1 MNNLYARDIIN
12 FGNVPIGISAFESV
26 MPDYNFI
33 QNKICSMEH
42 NGQLIRLRRGLYVQP
57 PSVTGKI
64 ISLELVANHIYSPSY
79 VTGLYALRYYGLIP
93 ELVYTVTS
101 ATTGLSKKFVNKLGT
116 FEYRRFASDYYHIGV
131 RIQEG
136 DGFSFLIASPEK
148 ALCDLIC
155 MTSHLNLRYM
165 RETMTYLEED
175 LRLDMDAFFGMDMS
189 IFEQCAQVGAKKTMI
204 ETLIKLI
211 ERNG

>member
-1 MNNLYARDIIN
+1 MSLYARDIGN
-12 FGNVPIGISAFESV
+12 FGNVPVGVSAIESA

-101 ATTGLSKKFVNKLGT
+101 ATTGLSKRFVNKLGT
-116 FEYRRFASDYYHIGV
+116 FEYRKFACDYYHIGIK
-131 RIQEG
+131 IQDG
-136 DGFSFLIASPEK
+136 DGCSFLIASPEK

-155 MTSHLNLRYM
+155 MTSHLNLRYI
-165 RETMTYLEED
+165 RETTAYLEED
-175 LRLDMDAFFGMDMS
+175 LRLDMDAFFNMDKS
-189 IFEQCAQVGAKKTMI
+189 VFEQCAQVGAKRTMI

>member
-1 MNNLYARDIIN
+1 MNNLYTRDIIN

-116 FEYRRFASDYYHIGV
+116 FEYRRFTSDYYHIGV
-131 RIQEG
+131 RIQDG

-175 LRLDMDAFFGMDMS
+175 LRLDMDAFFGMDKS

>member
-1 MNNLYARDIIN
+1 MSLHNKDIRS
-12 FGNVPIGISAFESV
+12 FGNVPIGVSAIESA

-57 PSVTGKI
+57 PSVSGKI

-101 ATTGLSKKFVNKLGT
+101 ATTGLSKRFVNKLGT
-116 FEYRRFASDYYHIGV
+116 FEYRKFASDYYHIGIK
-131 RIQEG
+131 IQDG
-136 DGFSFLIASPEK
+136 DGCSFLIASPEK

-165 RETMTYLEED
+165 RETMAYLEED
-175 LRLDMDAFFGMDMS
+175 LRLDMDAFFNMDKS
-189 IFEQCAQVGAKKTMI
+189 VFEQCAQVGAKRTMI
-204 ETLIKLI
+204 ETLIKII

>member
-1 MNNLYARDIIN
+1 MSLHNKDIRS
-12 FGNVPIGISAFESV
+12 FGNVPIGVSAIESA

-101 ATTGLSKKFVNKLGT
+101 ATTGLSKRFVNKLGT
-116 FEYRRFASDYYHIGV
+116 FEYRRFASDYYHIGI
-131 RIQEG
+131 RIQDG
-136 DGFSFLIASPEK
+136 DGCSFLIASPEK

-165 RETMTYLEED
+165 RETMAYLEED
-175 LRLDMDAFFGMDMS
+175 LRFDMDAFWGMDKS
-189 IFEQCAQVGAKKTMI
+189 IFEQCVQVGAKRTMI
-204 ETLIKLI
+204 GNLIKLI

>member
-1 MNNLYARDIIN
+1 MSLYARDIRN
-12 FGNVPIGISAFESV
+12 FGNVPVGVSAIESA

-57 PSVTGKI
+57 PSVSGKI
-64 ISLELVANHIYSPSY
+64 ISIELVANHIYSPSY

-101 ATTGLSKKFVNKLGT
+101 ATTGLSKRFVNKLGT
-116 FEYRRFASDYYHIGV
+116 FEYRRFASDYYHIGIK
-131 RIQEG
+131 IQNG
-136 DGFSFLIASPEK
+136 DSCSFLIASPEK

-165 RETMTYLEED
+165 RETMAYLEED
-175 LRLDMDAFFGMDMS
+175 LRLDMDAFFNMDKS
-189 IFEQCAQVGAKKTMI
+189 VFEQCAQVGAKRTMI
-204 ETLIKLI
+204 ETLIKII

>member
-1 MNNLYARDIIN
+1 MSLHNKDIRS
-12 FGNVPIGISAFESV
+12 FGNVPIGVSAIESA

-93 ELVYTVTS
+93 ELVYTITS
-101 ATTGLSKKFVNKLGT
+101 ATTGLSKRFVNKLGT
-116 FEYRRFASDYYHIGV
+116 FEYRRFVSDYYQIGI
-131 RIQEG
+131 RIQDG
-136 DGFSFLIASPEK
+136 DGCSFLIVSPEK

-165 RETMTYLEED
+165 RETMAYLEED
-175 LRLDMDAFFGMDMS
+175 LRFDMDAFWGMDKS
-189 IFEQCAQVGAKKTMI
+189 IFEQCAQVGAKRTMI
-204 ETLIKLI
+204 GILIKLI

>member
-1 MNNLYARDIIN
+1 MSLYARDIRN
-12 FGNVPIGISAFESV
+12 FGNVPVGVSAIESA

-101 ATTGLSKKFVNKLGT
+101 ATTGLSKRFVNKLGT
-116 FEYRRFASDYYHIGV
+116 FEYRRFASDYYHIGIK
-131 RIQEG
+131 IQNG
-136 DGFSFLIASPEK
+136 DSCSFLIASPEK

-165 RETMTYLEED
+165 RETMAYLEED
-175 LRLDMDAFFGMDMS
+175 LRLDMDAFFNMDKS
-189 IFEQCAQVGAKKTMI
+189 VFEQCAQVGAKRTMI
-204 ETLIKLI
+204 ETLIKII

>member
-1 MNNLYARDIIN
+1 MNNLYTRNIIN

-26 MPDYNFI
+26 MPDYNFL

-42 NGQLIRLRRGLYVQP
+42 NGQLIRLRRGMYVQS
-57 PSVTGKI
+57 PSVTGKV

-131 RIQEG
+131 RIQDG

-175 LRLDMDAFFGMDMS
+175 LRLDMDAFFGMDKS
-189 IFEQCAQVGAKKTMI
+189 VFEQCAQVGAKKTMI

>member
-1 MNNLYARDIIN
+1 MSLYARDIRN
-12 FGNVPIGISAFESV
+12 FGNVPVGVSAIESA

-33 QNKICSMEH
+33 QNKICTMEH

-57 PSVTGKI
+57 PSVSGKI

-101 ATTGLSKKFVNKLGT
+101 ATTGLSKRFVNKLGT
-116 FEYRRFASDYYHIGV
+116 FEYRRFASDYYHIGIK
-131 RIQEG
+131 IQ
-136 DGFSFLIASPEK
+136 DGAGCSFLIASPEK

-165 RETMTYLEED
+165 RETTAYLEED
-175 LRLDMDAFFGMDMS
+175 LRLDMDAFFNMDKS
-189 IFEQCAQVGAKKTMI
+189 VFEQCAQVGAKRTMI
-204 ETLIKLI
+204 ETLIKII

>member
-1 MNNLYARDIIN
+1 MSLYARDIGN
-12 FGNVPIGISAFESV
+12 FGNVPVGVSAIESA

-57 PSVTGKI
+57 PSVSGKI

-93 ELVYTVTS
+93 ELVYMVTS
-101 ATTGLSKKFVNKLGT
+101 ATTGLSKRFVNKLGT
-116 FEYRRFASDYYHIGV
+116 FEYRRFASDYYHIG
-131 RIQEG
+131 IKILDG
-136 DGFSFLIASPEK
+136 DGCSFLIASPEK

-165 RETMTYLEED
+165 RETMAYLEED
-175 LRLDMDAFFGMDMS
+175 LRFDMDAFFNMDKS
-189 IFEQCAQVGAKKTMI
+189 VFEQCAQVGAKRTMI
-204 ETLIKLI
+204 ETLIKII